1 MKIRKIK
8 ITAENGITLVA
19 LVITIVIL
27 IILATI
33 TVNFVFGENG
43 LINRTQQGTEEYNKS
58 DIRDRVTILQSEF
71 LIDKAAGEEDDFANF
86 LRKELQVGVT
96 QDEEG
101 NYNFAVDGWQVE
113 ATENEVISIE
123 RLNMNPDKIYP
134 NVASMKADTE
144 LTDGQLVQTE
154 SYWDKQYGGSAY
166 YDIVSSTSLTVDDG
180 KCIQLDNG
188 LYAELHPIN
197 DTVTVNQFGAY
208 GDGEHDDAE
217 TIQLALNAGYGN
229 VSFESE
235 RYKFGSPI
243 RLSTDNLAVIGND
256 ATMFWDETAEALWQ
270 QFYIQGSSAKHI
282 NNINIISLNFEN
294 ENIKVKDDGES
305 IQFLCQYVDNISIF
319 NCKFNI
325 YEIDGNK
332 SRQITNLWFTGE
344 WNNVTSALPCIFIYR
359 TVTLRL
365 Y

>member
-19 LVITIVIL
+19 LAITIVIL

-188 LYAELHPIN
+188 LYAELHVIN

-208 GDGEHDDAE
+208 GDGEHDDSDA
-217 TIQLALNAGYGN
+217 INNAINSNYKN
-229 VSFESE
+229 IKFESE
-235 RYKFGSPI
+235 TYKINKRIDIQSSDTVLLGNGATITFDDNFTFNDDFIIGI
-243 RLSTDNLAVIGND
+243 FDYEEIVKNIEIQNLAI
-256 ATMFWDETAEALWQ
+256 
-270 QFYIQGSSAKHI
+270 I
-282 NNINIISLNFEN
+282 NNNTTYANEYFMLKIIR
-294 ENIKVKDDGES
+294 
-305 IQFLCQYVDNISIF
+305 
-319 NCKFNI
+319 
-325 YEIDGNK
+325 
-332 SRQITNLWFTGE
+332 SRK
-344 WNNVTSALPCIFIYR
+344 C
-359 TVTLRL
+359 
-365 Y
+365 

>member
-1 MKIRKIK
+1 MFLQRENKFFYYTNKHEQRSSNDADYEKLEKGRKMELKKENSIKNNLSKKIQSWLIK
-8 ITAENGITLVA
+8 AKQVKNLSNKNSISSSKAYNVKGITLIA

-33 TVNFVFGENG
+33 TVNFLFGENG
-43 LINRTQQGTEEYNKS
+43 LINRAQQGTEEYNKS
-58 DIRDRVTILQSEF
+58 DIRDRITILQSEF

-134 NVASMKADTE
+134 NVASMKADTG

-208 GDGEHDDAE
+208 GDGEHDDARA
-217 TIQLALNAGYGN
+217 IQLALNSGYGN
-229 VSFESE
+229 VTFLSK
-235 RYKFGSPI
+235 RYKFG
-243 RLSTDNLAVIGND
+243 
-256 ATMFWDETAEALWQ
+256 
-270 QFYIQGSSAKHI
+270 K
-282 NNINIISLNFEN
+282 
-294 ENIKVKDDGES
+294 NIKYF
-305 IQFLCQYVDNISIF
+305 Q
-319 NCKFNI
+319 
-325 YEIDGNK
+325 
-332 SRQITNLWFTGE
+332 
-344 WNNVTSALPCIFIYR
+344 
-359 TVTLRL
+359 
-365 Y
+365 

>member
-188 LYAELHPIN
+188 LYAELHVIN

-208 GDGEHDDAE
+208 GDGEHDDSDA
-217 TIQLALNAGYGN
+217 INNAINSNYKN
-229 VSFESE
+229 IKFESE
-235 RYKFGSPI
+235 TYKINKRIDIQSSDTVLLGNGATITFDDNFTFNDDFIIGI
-243 RLSTDNLAVIGND
+243 FDYEEIVKNIEIQNLAI
-256 ATMFWDETAEALWQ
+256 
-270 QFYIQGSSAKHI
+270 I
-282 NNINIISLNFEN
+282 NNNTTYANEYFMLKIIR
-294 ENIKVKDDGES
+294 
-305 IQFLCQYVDNISIF
+305 
-319 NCKFNI
+319 
-325 YEIDGNK
+325 
-332 SRQITNLWFTGE
+332 SRK
-344 WNNVTSALPCIFIYR
+344 C
-359 TVTLRL
+359 
-365 Y
+365 